1 MFLGC
6 LDHFLENEVY
16 DNSWDSLYSIL
27 TDPELHDIMIDV
39 GCVYMELSNLYM
51 PKDPSNICS
60 TVSQSSTVTAD
71 TMPVQLS

>member
-1 MFLGC
+1 MVSITGILLLCRILTDVSLGC

-39 GCVYMELSNLYM
+39 GY
-51 PKDPSNICS
+51 I
-60 TVSQSSTVTAD
+60 
-71 TMPVQLS
+71 